1 MPDIRISVSF
11 SLSVDIGALTERSQ
25 QESRTIK
32 ITLFA
37 AVCLALVLAILIWI
51 SDGMKSGGEDAHALE
66 YVGSVLYLSVIFG
79 LFSII
84 PLLIWHTIRRYLN
97 PIEYLLSCDKCKI
110 ARPTENFVSGYELIG
125 TAQSTKQVTSMMPAF
140 GTTLGDGSPN
150 IGFGAYAS
158 SSQVPIQLGRFNAI
172 VLCPS
177 PHCDNEGRYSFDT
190 EVRIWNDVN
199 GVESHEIVGNVKIPA
214 IGLNN

>member
-11 SLSVDIGALTERSQ
+11 SLAWDVAAIKERTQ
-25 QESRTIK
+25 NQNKGIRL
-32 ITLFA
+32 TLFA
-37 AVCLALVLAILIWI
+37 AVCLALVLSILGTI
-51 SDGMKSGGEDAHALE
+51 SNQKSGGEDAPAL
-66 YVGSVLYLSVIFG
+66 VFVYLSFYMSTI
-79 LFSII
+79 
-84 PLLIWHTIRRYLN
+84 LLIFSLLPLVIWHAISRYLN

-110 ARPTENFVSGYELIG
+110 ARPPEIFVSGYELIG

-150 IGFGAYAS
+150 IGIGAYAS

-177 PHCDNEGRYSFDT
+177 PQCGNEGRYSFDT

-199 GVESHEIVGNVKIPA
+199 GVESHEIVGSVKIPA